1 MPVCANGMLLEP
13 GIDLSKFWR
22 NIGQSGGPFHWTAR
36 SAVPVRRGCSGKPAA
51 GVIKKTPEEMDEMG
65 ERDVTTIIDPT
76 LCTGCGLCVRVCPD
90 ETISMRDGK
99 AVVTG
104 NVSLHCGHCAAVCP
118 ADAIRVSAIDPAAQD
133 FATFH
138 IDDHWIDYGQADVC
152 QLVRLMRSRRS
163 CRNFEDRCL
172 SRDLLEDLVKIGITA
187 PSGTNSQKWTFTI
200 LPDRNAVLD
209 LGRDIGR
216 FFRRLNRLAE
226 KTLLRKAFKVI
237 GKPALENYYR
247 DYHDVVADALQE
259 WDSTGRDRLFHGAPA
274 VIIVG
279 SRPGASCPGEDA
291 LLASQNMLLAAH
303 CMGLGTCLVGFAVT
317 ALQQEPKIKLR
328 LGVPADERIYA
339 VVAIGYPDEVYQ
351 RATGRKMPVIRYC
364 EASKE

>member
-1 MPVCANGMLLEP
+1 MTGFNGLP
-13 GIDLSKFWR
+13 GRQRRHAVAAVESRRRR
-22 NIGQSGGPFHWTAR
+22 NQPTF
-36 SAVPVRRGCSGKPAA
+36 
-51 GVIKKTPEEMDEMG
+51 EEGEGMG
-65 ERDVTTIIDPT
+65 ERDVTTAIDPA

-104 NVSLHCGHCAAVCP
+104 NVSMHCGHCAAVCP
-118 ADAIRVSAIDPAAQD
+118 ADAIRVGAIDPTAQN
-133 FATFH
+133 FATFD
-138 IDDHWIDYGQADVC
+138 IDDHWIEYGQADVR

-163 CRNFEDRCL
+163 CRNYEDRDL

-200 LPDRNAVLD
+200 LPDRKAVLE
-209 LGRDIGR
+209 LGRDIGQ

-226 KTLLRKAFKVI
+226 KTVLRKTLKVL
-237 GKPALENYYR
+237 GKPALENYYL
-247 DYHDVVADALQE
+247 DYHDVVADALRQWE
-259 WDSTGRDRLFHGAPA
+259 ETGRDRLFHGAPA

-279 SRPGASCPGEDA
+279 ARPGASCPAEDA

-303 CMGLGTCLVGFAVT
+303 CMGLGTCLVGFAVS
-317 ALQQEPKIKLR
+317 ALQKGPKIKQR
-328 LGVPADERIYA
+328 LGIPADERIYA
-339 VVAIGYPDEVYQ
+339 VIAFGYPDEVYQ

-364 EASKE
+364 EAGKE